1 MRQKLIELVIITDV
15 SWCWI
20 RESLQIYKTNLQNE
34 DEIVLYWFITED
46 RRYHE
51 SISKDI
57 LEKIY

>member
-20 RESLQIYKTNLQNE
+20 RESLQIYKANLQNE